1 MGLWTKKSIAV
12 LQAEAA
18 GESTEHTLRRALGAL
33 IWTLQIASAAMFL
46 FSGTLKLSGAPMMV
60 QMFAAIGVGQWF
72 RFFTGSVAGSR

>member
-33 IWTLQIASAAMFL
+33 NLTTLGIGRPRRMRGRQSSSPSLYPDSDA
-46 FSGTLKLSGAPMMV
+46 FSRACATPN
-60 QMFAAIGVGQWF
+60 
-72 RFFTGSVAGSR
+72 SRA